1 MTAGHSRTLR
11 AARPARWLLTSVAM
25 MLGWCVLV
33 PGTAFAGVGL
43 GLAPTMPTNST
54 VGDVG
59 LPGSL
64 TLTNLNTSP
73 DVTSTVCNTGDAL
86 PCPAGDEG
94 ITLIPSCG
102 AQGAFSVCTSAD
114 PGVYRISTTATGGAG
129 TACAGMAFTVTPLG
143 DSFGKVR
150 FAPTLAGTNVVLP
163 SFGTSCRIDFSVDV
177 LKVPAFD
184 AQPGVAGVQTIQ
196 VTDATQRSN
205 IGTTGSSRGS
215 ATGSTVNPPP
225 PPPPAPPPQPPCV
238 PGPGPAPPGQMLCT
252 PPVVPSSGPGPA
264 TAQISG
270 VTGCATQNF
279 NVTVTGQQIRRVVF
293 TLDGRGVK
301 ILTKPNSGGKY
312 VLAVRPGRLR
322 RGTHRV
328 VATTTFTAAS
338 RTRTRTLR
346 VVFQRCTRSVS
357 APRFTG

>member
-1 MTAGHSRTLR
+1 MGPGRLV
-11 AARPARWLLTSVAM
+11 LTSFAVL
-25 MLGWCVLV
+25 LGWSVLAA
-33 PGTAFAGVGL
+33 GTASAGVGL
-43 GLAPTMPTNST
+43 GLAPTMPTTST
-54 VGDVG
+54 VGDTG

-73 DVTSTVCNTGDAL
+73 DVTATVCNTGDAP

-94 ITLIPSCG
+94 ITLMPSCG
-102 AQGAFSVCTSAD
+102 AQGAFSACMSAD
-114 PGVYRISTTATGGAG
+114 PGVYRISPTATGGAG
-129 TACAGMAFTVTPLG
+129 TACAGVNFTVTPLG
-143 DSFGKVR
+143 DPFGKVR
-150 FAPTLAGTNVVLP
+150 FAPPPGTNVVLP
-163 SFGTSCRIDFSVDV
+163 TNGTSCRIDFTVDV

-225 PPPPAPPPQPPCV
+225 PPPPPPPAPLPCVPPPGPAAPGQEICAPAVGPSSAPPP
-238 PGPGPAPPGQMLCT
+238 G
-252 PPVVPSSGPGPA
+252 

-270 VTGCATQNF
+270 RTGCATQNF

-293 TLDGRGVK
+293 TLDGRTVRT
-301 ILTKPNSGGKY
+301 LTKPNSAGKW
-312 VLAVRPGRLR
+312 VLPVRPGRLA

-328 VATTTFTAAS
+328 IARTTFTAAS

-346 VVFQRCTRSVS
+346 VVFQRCARVVS

>member
-1 MTAGHSRTLR
+1 L
-11 AARPARWLLTSVAM
+11 LLTSFAVIA
-25 MLGWCVLV
+25 GWCVLV

-54 VGDVG
+54 VGDTG

-73 DVTSTVCNTGDAL
+73 DVTATVCNTGDAA

-94 ITLIPSCG
+94 ITLMPSCG
-102 AQGAFSVCTSAD
+102 AQGAFSACMSAD
-114 PGVYRISTTATGGAG
+114 PGVYRISSTATGGAG
-129 TACAGMAFTVTPLG
+129 TACAGINFTVTPLG
-143 DSFGKVR
+143 DPFGKVR
-150 FAPTLAGTNVVLP
+150 FAPPPGTNVVLP
-163 SFGTSCRIDFSVDV
+163 TNGTSCRIDFTVDV

-225 PPPPAPPPQPPCV
+225 PSPPPPPPSPPTALPPPPPPPTAPPPCV
-238 PGPGPAPPGQMLCT
+238 PPPGPAAPGQEICAPVVGPSSAPPPG
-252 PPVVPSSGPGPA
+252 

-270 VTGCATQNF
+270 RTGCATQNF

-293 TLDGRGVK
+293 TLDGRTVRT
-301 ILTKPNSGGKY
+301 LTKPNSGARW
-312 VLAVRPGRLR
+312 VLPVRPGRLA
-322 RGTHRV
+322 RGTHRII
-328 VATTTFTAAS
+328 ARTTFTAAS
-338 RTRTRTLR
+338 RTRTRSLR
-346 VVFQRCTRSVS
+346 VVFQRCARVVS